1 MASYDVEI
9 TNAFLVYPQ
18 TVERKHGLK
27 GLKMASSAFLT
38 KLSFEYIL
46 RMKEKYVWLPQQC
59 PRLCDPVRSKI
70 TLLAIA
76 NINYSIPLPY
86 S

>member
-27 GLKMASSAFLT
+27 WLKMASSAFLT
-38 KLSFEYIL
+38 QLSFEYIL
-46 RMKEKYVWLPQQC
+46 RMKEKYVWLPQYSVPNFQIPDHSDQRC
-59 PRLCDPVRSKI
+59 LN
-70 TLLAIA
+70 LLSTSMLMPI
-76 NINYSIPLPY
+76 
-86 S
+86 